1 MDTLRAL
8 EHLSNVLTVDEWR
21 EFKATDEYL
30 WMVARTQGYRG
41 GAMEELVARGT
52 KRREEAWGIALDM
65 ARSIVEDDLRELSID
80 IPEENKRVAIKG
92 LAEKLLVE
100 QDIVPPTY
108 TAWADCEQ
116 CGRVPVPE
124 ESEEVMASCPWCNK

>member
-8 EHLSNVLTVDEWR
+8 EHLSNVLTVEEWR

-41 GAMEELVARGT
+41 PAMEELVAKGT
-52 KRREEAWGIALDM
+52 KRRTDAWDVALDM
-65 ARSIVEDDLRELSID
+65 ARSIIEQDLVDASAHLPDEQ
-80 IPEENKRVAIKG
+80 KKG
-92 LAEKLLVE
+92 VVRQLAEKLLVE
-100 QDIVPPTY
+100 QDIVPPTF
-108 TAWADCEQ
+108 TAWSDCQQ

-124 ESEEVMASCPWCNK
+124 ESDEIMAVCPWCSK

>member
-8 EHLSNVLTVDEWR
+8 EHLSNVLTVSEWA
-21 EFKATDEYL
+21 EFKATDDYL
-30 WMVARTQGYRG
+30 WMVARSQGYRG
-41 GAMEELVARGT
+41 PAMEELVAKGV
-52 KRREEAWGIALDM
+52 KRRTEAWAIAMDM
-65 ARSIVEDDLRELSID
+65 ARSIIEQDLVEVSANV
-80 IPEENKRVAIKG
+80 PEENKAVAIKQ

-108 TAWADCEQ
+108 TAWSDCDQ

-124 ESEEVMASCPWCNK
+124 GSEEILAICPWCGR

>member
-1 MDTLRAL
+1 MDTLRVL
-8 EHLSNVLTVDEWR
+8 QHLSNVLTVEEWQ
-21 EFKATDEYL
+21 EFKSTDDYL

-41 GAMEELVARGT
+41 LAMEELVQKGT
-52 KRREEAWGIALDM
+52 KRREEAWAIALDM
-65 ARSIVEDDLRELSID
+65 AKVIIEEDLKD
-80 IPEENKRVAIKG
+80 ISVNVPEQNKRESIKQ

-100 QDIVPPTY
+100 QDIVPPSY

-124 ESEEVMASCPWCNK
+124 EQDEVMAICPWCCK

>member
-1 MDTLRAL
+1 VDTLRAL
-8 EHLSNVLTVDEWR
+8 EHLSNVLTVDEWQR
-21 EFKATDEYL
+21 FKTTDEYL

-41 GAMEELVARGT
+41 PAMEELVAKGT
-52 KRREEAWGIALDM
+52 RRREEAWGLALDM
-65 ARSIVEDDLRELSID
+65 ARSIIEDDLRDLSIHV
-80 IPEENKRVAIKG
+80 PEENKKQSIKA

-108 TAWADCEQ
+108 TAWVDCQQ

-124 ESEEVMASCPWCNK
+124 GSEELMAVCPWCAQ

>member
-8 EHLSNVLTVDEWR
+8 EHLSNVLTVEEWR
-21 EFKATDEYL
+21 EFKSTDEYL

-41 GAMEELVARGT
+41 PAMEELVAKGT
-52 KRREEAWGIALDM
+52 KRRAEAWDVAMDM
-65 ARSIVEDDLRELSID
+65 ARSIIEDELQEISIHVPD
-80 IPEENKRVAIKG
+80 ENKRESIKQ

-108 TAWADCEQ
+108 TAWADCNQ

-124 ESEEVMASCPWCNK
+124 GNEEVLAICPWCTK

>member
-8 EHLSNVLTVDEWR
+8 EHLSNVLTVEEWR
-21 EFKATDEYL
+21 EFKSTDEYL

-41 GAMEELVARGT
+41 PAMEELVAKGT
-52 KRREEAWGIALDM
+52 RRRSEAWDVAMDM
-65 ARSIVEDDLRELSID
+65 ARSIIEDELRD
-80 IPEENKRVAIKG
+80 ISSYVPEENKRQSIKQ

-108 TAWADCEQ
+108 TAWADCNQ
-116 CGRVPVPE
+116 CGRVPVLE
-124 ESEEVMASCPWCNK
+124 GSDEVLAICPWCAK

>member
-8 EHLSNVLTVDEWR
+8 EHLSNVLTVDEWQR
-21 EFKATDEYL
+21 FKATDEYL

-41 GAMEELVARGT
+41 PAMEELVAKGV
-52 KRREEAWGIALDM
+52 KRREEAWTIALDM
-65 ARSIVEDDLRELSID
+65 ARSIIEKDLKDLSYNA
-80 IPEENKRVAIKG
+80 PEENKKLAIKQ

-124 ESEEVMASCPWCNK
+124 EQDEVMARCPWCSK